1 MKKKK
6 TSHDVWERLSA
17 SLKKMRPTASVRD
30 VLIVNCNLR
39 RIPPASVLPTTLH
52 GLAYLKTFDLSD
64 NALGSIPSGAVCP
77 IKETLLHLNLAGNR
91 FSRLEDSGV
100 VGNKTECN
108 LDHLITLQLS
118 GNRLQE
124 LPYKSFKMAGH
135 DLRTLKLDHNQVNTV
150 TEDAFEGLDKLRLLD
165 LSYNRLNLL
174 SEVLNSGH
182 FRGLDNLLLLN
193 LSYNALGS
201 SRVFGS
207 GDSLGGGGWVIGA
220 GGGGSGGA
228 SSGGAQGGAVGGGG
242 WIMGAGQ
249 GSYNG
254 QGVGHGQGSSG
265 GSGQGGGFGS
275 GQGSYGGHGQGGRF
289 GDGHGGH
296 GQGGGF
302 GGGQGVGGGQGGGYG
317 HGSYGGGQGA
327 AGGYYGQGGFVSGSG
342 EFSFSAFDHLHHLST
357 LDLSHNHI
365 QTIQLNGVFRQLPNL
380 VTLILSGNN
389 MHTVSAG
396 AFYGLNHLNT
406 LVMSHNQLKILP
418 RDCFGYAPRLQELE
432 LDYNLF
438 ESISE
443 LRALNELRTL
453 NYNHNRIRSLKRENF
468 LHMPNLRGLKLSHN
482 LLTVLRNDTFTA
494 VPKLKMLNLS
504 HNQIASI
511 HQSTFELLVKL
522 MYLRL
527 DSNKLDEINGL
538 LTTQHHLQWLNVSSN
553 QLLWF
558 DYAFIPK
565 SLEYLDLSNN
575 RVEEIGNFYDMQT
588 GYHLKT
594 LDASNNHLQKLD
606 RLGLQGSLEEVNF
619 QNNAINQIAPNTF
632 SDLNNLTNADLSNNQ
647 ISKMAINSMA
657 LKLNAGKSATLRL
670 ANNPLVCDCD
680 MEWLQRIN
688 DLSQSS
694 PRQYPQVLDLENL
707 SCTLINKH
715 SKPGDGNEKP
725 LVPLLSVRPDQF
737 ICEYDVHCFALCLC
751 CEFFACD
758 CRMRCSEG
766 CSCYHDQTWSD
777 NIINCGNRNHSKV
790 PDMIPMDATSIYL
803 DGNPQLTD
811 ISGDTF
817 IGRKHLTSL
826 YLNNS
831 GITEINLEILT
842 LHGNKLNTL
851 AVGNIIPAD
860 ASAQAGIQQLSM
872 TGNPWTC
879 SCDFVQDVQQVLK
892 EHRDRIVDVDKLE
905 CETEGEIVNI
915 GKYNVT
921 CADVMAVR
929 SVDGLVIGLIPL
941 IIIAFLFMLALLT
954 LCCLALC
961 CRNQL
966 YAWMNSKYGF
976 RLTGPIDAHDKERK
990 YDAYIHYAPS
1000 DDQFTRQLL
1009 TRNLDEYRLCLR
1021 HRDIDEKSASALA
1034 SAAKSSG
1041 RVVLLGTPAYLADKA
1056 AQSEMATVVDA
1067 VAPRKRPDQ
1076 ILVILKEDVLGAGM
1090 SGGGPRRQ
1098 EELKRKLQESSLL
1111 KDATF
1116 MTWGSESFWNRFRYN
1131 LPEHPLDADI
1141 NKKNQQFSNISSH
1154 TNGVKTT
1161 TSTLSP
1167 ASNPFLDEEDSKTAT
1182 NVSNTYTSSLAAPT
1196 LGTAATAA
1204 AHRSSS
1210 TTLSRN
1216 IENISSSHHQSS
1228 HVVNN
1233 SSAST
1238 MRINEKSSHNEDYDD
1253 MWTYLKGGGTTNV
1266 QGSGGSSLSTRST
1279 TDGMAENTGVIL
1291 TTNNVSN
1298 NAYSGSSQ
1306 TNRTSASN
1314 RFVNLSSSSAG
1325 LPPSHAAAT
1334 ASSSA
1339 INNNNTLSSNAGA
1352 MILRDGGQYGT
1363 IGSGGGLEGGG
1374 HTTTTTTTTTVI
1386 KRHIVENPF
1395 DNFLDLPPNSSST
1408 KHLLPHSHLSD
1419 SDYMSVSEPI
1429 YHTLDARGRLI
1440 EEGCS
1445 KVKKQSTVYMDNDL
1459 KVVYPSKVGGGNG
1472 GGSGIISSSGLSSSG
1487 LIGSITN
1494 AAGEGNDDEEERLL
1508 GGSLSRSSNNHHQ
1521 RSTTTRFGGTSDY
1534 DKFRTTDRHDSSATN
1549 ERGFGNGGTSTT
1561 STTYRTRNDSYYI

>member
-1 MKKKK
+1 
-6 TSHDVWERLSA
+6 
-17 SLKKMRPTASVRD
+17 
-30 VLIVNCNLR
+30 
-39 RIPPASVLPTTLH
+39 
-52 GLAYLKTFDLSD
+52 
-64 NALGSIPSGAVCP
+64 
-77 IKETLLHLNLAGNR
+77 
-91 FSRLEDSGV
+91 
-100 VGNKTECN
+100 
-108 LDHLITLQLS
+108 Q
-118 GNRLQE
+118 
-124 LPYKSFKMAGH
+124 
-135 DLRTLKLDHNQVNTV
+135 
-150 TEDAFEGLDKLRLLD
+150 
-165 LSYNRLNLL
+165 
-174 SEVLNSGH
+174 
-182 FRGLDNLLLLN
+182 
-193 LSYNALGS
+193 
-201 SRVFGS
+201 
-207 GDSLGGGGWVIGA
+207 
-220 GGGGSGGA
+220 
-228 SSGGAQGGAVGGGG
+228 
-242 WIMGAGQ
+242 
-249 GSYNG
+249 
-254 QGVGHGQGSSG
+254 
-265 GSGQGGGFGS
+265 
-275 GQGSYGGHGQGGRF
+275 
-289 GDGHGGH
+289 
-296 GQGGGF
+296 
-302 GGGQGVGGGQGGGYG
+302 
-317 HGSYGGGQGA
+317 
-327 AGGYYGQGGFVSGSG
+327 
-342 EFSFSAFDHLHHLST
+342 
-357 LDLSHNHI
+357 
-365 QTIQLNGVFRQLPNL
+365 
-380 VTLILSGNN
+380 
-389 MHTVSAG
+389 
-396 AFYGLNHLNT
+396 
-406 LVMSHNQLKILP
+406 
-418 RDCFGYAPRLQELE
+418 
-432 LDYNLF
+432 
-438 ESISE
+438 
-443 LRALNELRTL
+443 
-453 NYNHNRIRSLKRENF
+453 
-468 LHMPNLRGLKLSHN
+468 
-482 LLTVLRNDTFTA
+482 
-494 VPKLKMLNLS
+494 
-504 HNQIASI
+504 
-511 HQSTFELLVKL
+511 
-522 MYLRL
+522 
-527 DSNKLDEINGL
+527 
-538 LTTQHHLQWLNVSSN
+538 
-553 QLLWF
+553 
-558 DYAFIPK
+558 
-565 SLEYLDLSNN
+565 
-575 RVEEIGNFYDMQT
+575 
-588 GYHLKT
+588 
-594 LDASNNHLQKLD
+594 
-606 RLGLQGSLEEVNF
+606 VNF

-831 GITEINLEILT
+831 GITEISNRTFSGLAELLILRLDGNELETLTGGEFTDLQSLKELYLHDNMLTSVSGETFKPLTDLEILT

-1508 GGSLSRSSNNHHQ
+1508 GGDRREYFSSSSSNYVPSPAPGSLSRSSNNHHQ

-1549 ERGFGNGGTSTT
+1549 ERGFGNGGTST
-1561 STTYRTRNDSYYI
+1561 